1 MFNCIKCSQLYKMF
15 TATLFTTAPNQKQL
29 VSIGE
34 WIYILQNIPPVEYY
48 SAIKISDPLFQE
60 THGQT
65 SKKIMVNKRSQGSY
79 CMIPVIGSS
88 STGKKVIQGGKNQ
101 NSGFP

>member
-1 MFNCIKCSQLYKMF
+1 MKTYISTEQLYKMF

-34 WIYILQNIPPVEYY
+34 WIKTLQNIPPVEYC

-60 THGQT
+60 THG
-65 SKKIMVNKRSQGSY
+65 
-79 CMIPVIGSS
+79 
-88 STGKKVIQGGKNQ
+88 
-101 NSGFP
+101 